1 MKVGAGFGRDGKFTE
16 GKDGHI
22 KAKEGLGNPVFV
34 SWRVRVGGIVLI
46 KFTDMRI

>member
-22 KAKEGLGNPVFV
+22 KGYMRQESGTIWNKEPIG
-34 SWRVRVGGIVLI
+34 R
-46 KFTDMRI
+46 M